1 MNRNIN
7 SPPPAQQT
15 QRIAYTK
22 SLSLSFTK
30 IVLLLLFLFFTSN
43 TFAVEQE
50 WLMRIIYGGAGPTQ
64 AKIMLYQYGV
74 LIDSGYSANTWI
86 FNPGGG
92 SFEANV
98 GADVNSSPGSGDS
111 EFTNP
116 TPTWSIKDPGSYTV
130 RVIFDTTDRYFDIYI
145 PNAPGGDND
154 FNIEYNIY
162 DGSVSYK
169 YNGRG
174 LTPSTL
180 VSYAWVEHN
189 ITVKNSFNAA
199 GDMNIDYTTVSIPNG
214 GKTYN
219 WPSPSFPH
227 HLGAIDQQP
236 AGIPYMQRFEKWTGN
251 SQSSN
256 RTISIDTVDATY
268 TAKFLDEYNIM
279 FQNSFSDATGGVI
292 NVNGSQTAPYQTV
305 VLENDGITAT
315 AVSQGIDNITYYFT
329 NWSTGSTNI
338 NETFYPISDTT
349 IAANFVGIA
358 AQSINLNF
366 ESSDPNLPITLHWTE
381 YPNNNV
387 TQYQIWRRIKY
398 KKNPTEDPVLLATVN
413 RGTTSYIDYDFYG
426 TNLGYTDWML
436 WYDVRSYYS
445 TEGTY
450 PDPNWAQVFSGG
462 LIREKPTDLEEKL
475 TVVKE
480 NSLDNFPNPFNP
492 STVIQYQI
500 VESGFVSVKVYDNL
514 GREVDVL
521 VNKEQQSGKYSVAF
535 DASKLASGIYFYTI
549 NAKDFYKVKK
559 MILLR

>member
-1 MNRNIN
+1 M
-7 SPPPAQQT
+7 
-15 QRIAYTK
+15 
-22 SLSLSFTK
+22 
-30 IVLLLLFLFFTSN
+30 FLFFTSN

-174 LTPSTL
+174 VTPSTL

-492 STVIQYQI
+492 STIIQYQI
-500 VESGFVSVKVYDNL
+500 KESGFVSIKVYDYL
-514 GREVDVL
+514 GREVAVL
-521 VNKEQQSGKYSVAF
+521 INKDQPSGIYLVTF
-535 DASKLASGIYFYTI
+535 DASNLSSGVYLYTI
-549 NAKDFYKVKK
+549 DAKDFHKVKK

>member
-1 MNRNIN
+1 
-7 SPPPAQQT
+7 
-15 QRIAYTK
+15 
-22 SLSLSFTK
+22 
-30 IVLLLLFLFFTSN
+30 
-43 TFAVEQE
+43 
-50 WLMRIIYGGAGPTQ
+50 
-64 AKIMLYQYGV
+64 
-74 LIDSGYSANTWI
+74 
-86 FNPGGG
+86 
-92 SFEANV
+92 
-98 GADVNSSPGSGDS
+98 
-111 EFTNP
+111 
-116 TPTWSIKDPGSYTV
+116 
-130 RVIFDTTDRYFDIYI
+130 
-145 PNAPGGDND
+145 
-154 FNIEYNIY
+154 
-162 DGSVSYK
+162 
-169 YNGRG
+169 
-174 LTPSTL
+174 
-180 VSYAWVEHN
+180 
-189 ITVKNSFNAA
+189 
-199 GDMNIDYTTVSIPNG
+199 
-214 GKTYN
+214 
-219 WPSPSFPH
+219 
-227 HLGAIDQQP
+227 
-236 AGIPYMQRFEKWTGN
+236 
-251 SQSSN
+251 SN

>member
-1 MNRNIN
+1 M
-7 SPPPAQQT
+7 
-15 QRIAYTK
+15 
-22 SLSLSFTK
+22 
-30 IVLLLLFLFFTSN
+30 FLFFTSN

-174 LTPSTL
+174 VTPSTL

-219 WPSPSFPH
+219 WASPSFPH

-236 AGIPYMQRFEKWTGN
+236 TGINYMQRFDKWSGASDDTTRAITVTAGN
-251 SQSSN
+251 G
-256 RTISIDTVDATY
+256 TY
-268 TAKFLDEYNIM
+268 TANFKNEYNITVKN
-279 FQNSFSDATGGVI
+279 QFSDGTSGGVI
-292 NVNGSQTAPYQTV
+292 TVDGTSQNSPYNTTV
-305 VLENDGITAT
+305 EQPNSISISV
-315 AVSQGIDNITYYFT
+315 VSNTTNGIDWSFDHWFDGDSINT
-329 NWSTGSTNI
+329 NR
-338 NETFYPISDTT
+338 TFYPNDNTT
-349 IAANFVGIA
+349 YTVYYKGK
-358 AQSINLNF
+358 
-366 ESSDPNLPITLHWTE
+366 
-381 YPNNNV
+381 PNNNIRNLYFNDV
-387 TQYQIWRRIKY
+387 VGQKVTLYWTLNPNPYITQYKIWRKVKHNGVMGSEVNI
-398 KKNPTEDPVLLATVN
+398 ATLSS
-413 RGTTSYIDYDFYG
+413 TTASYVDQQYTI
-426 TNLGYTDWML
+426 TSGYTDDL
-436 WYDVRSYYS
+436 LYYDVRSYYS
-445 TEGTY
+445 IDQTYSDPDYLSVFGRQGIIEPIANKGNEG
-450 PDPNWAQVFSGG
+450 
-462 LIREKPTDLEEKL
+462 DLTK
-475 TVVKE
+475 TVIKE
-480 NSLDNFPNPFNP
+480 NTIDNFPNPFNP